1 MQLQGTR
8 KYWAG
13 VLMLVLFAGM
23 SGFAAQEPELL
34 NRDGRISINVD
45 DVTLTHLLSLWDEA
59 THMHSSTPPG
69 LGDRRLTLHVSG
81 QTVNDSVQRIFENQG
96 LDYVFIPG
104 QGIVVTGVSESD
116 VATAEPESS
125 DEDEPAVVE
134 QAATEPLPFADPG
147 PEPPSMVPTPFGPI
161 PNSNIPLVH
170 LPPFFGEVL
179 PSPFFAKK
187 PHPTPPA
194 GAANGPP
201 ENDLFGPISIYPN

>member
-1 MQLQGTR
+1 MQLPGTM

-13 VLMLVLFAGM
+13 VFILVLFAAM
-23 SGFAAQEPELL
+23 SCFAAQEPELV

-45 DVTLTHLLSLWDEA
+45 DVTLTHLISLWDEA
-59 THMHSSTPPG
+59 THMQSSTPPG

-81 QTVNDSVQRIFENQG
+81 LTLNDSVQRIFENQG

-125 DEDEPAVVE
+125 DEEEPAVVE
-134 QAATEPLPFADPG
+134 RAATEPIPFTDPR

-187 PHPTPPA
+187 PRPTPPA

>member
-1 MQLQGTR
+1 M

-13 VLMLVLFAGM
+13 VLIPVLFAGM
-23 SGFAAQEPELL
+23 SGFAAQEPELV

-45 DVTLTHLLSLWDEA
+45 DVTLTHLISLWDEA
-59 THMHSSTPPG
+59 THMQSSTPPG

-81 QTVNDSVQRIFENQG
+81 LTLNDSVQRIFENQG

-134 QAATEPLPFADPG
+134 QAATEPIPFTDTR
-147 PEPPSMVPTPFGPI
+147 PEPPSMVPTPFGLI
-161 PNSNIPLVH
+161 PNSDIPLVH

-187 PHPTPPA
+187 PRPTPPA

>member
-1 MQLQGTR
+1 MQLPGTM

-13 VLMLVLFAGM
+13 VFILVLFAAI
-23 SGFAAQEPELL
+23 SGFAAQEPELV

-45 DVTLTHLLSLWDEA
+45 DVTLTHLISLWDEA
-59 THMHSSTPPG
+59 THMQSSTLPG

-81 QTVNDSVQRIFENQG
+81 LTLNDSVQRIFENQG

-125 DEDEPAVVE
+125 DEDEQQVVE
-134 QAATEPLPFADPG
+134 QAATEPIPFTDPR

-187 PHPTPPA
+187 PRPTPPA

>member
-1 MQLQGTR
+1 MELQRTM

-13 VLMLVLFAGM
+13 ILMLVLFAGM
-23 SGFAAQEPELL
+23 SGFAAQEPEVV

-59 THMHSSTPPG
+59 NHMQSSTPPG

-81 QTVNDSVQRIFENQG
+81 LTVNESVQRIFENQE

-104 QGIVVTGVSESD
+104 QGIIVTGVSES
-116 VATAEPESS
+116 AAPTAEAEPS
-125 DEDEPAVVE
+125 DQDEPQIVE
-134 QAATEPLPFADPG
+134 QATTEPIPLPDPG
-147 PEPPSMVPTPFGPI
+147 RQETSVVPTPFGPI
-161 PNSNIPLVH
+161 PNSSIPLVH
-170 LPPFFGEVL
+170 LPPAFGEVL

-187 PHPTPPA
+187 PRPTPPA
-194 GAANGPP
+194 GAANGPR